1 MGMRILC
8 LLLKIVKMKHSWCL
22 FILTIGFT
30 TSIFAQS
37 NYAQINTDY
46 YHTIDRYQ
54 LLSDSGFTELHTSFK
69 PYRQEDVAHSISRK
83 DSSKVDQFNQ
93 LVLEGENRFY
103 LNDSVNKSNK
113 PFLKHF
119 YAFKNDAYSVSTP
132 DFKLSVNP
140 VLYVGGG
147 VEQNATSKLYTNS
160 RGIEVDG
167 LIDNKVGFY
176 ANFIENQ
183 EAVPSFVADRQYGYG
198 AVDGQNFW
206 KPFKDNGFDFFT
218 AKGYITFNATKH
230 IDVQFGYDKNA
241 VGNGYRSLIL
251 SDNSGNYTFLKLRT
265 KVWKFQYTNLFAELN
280 ADVFADA
287 RNVPLGNTVYPKKFL
302 ALHHL
307 SLNVTKR
314 LNIGVFESVVYGRGN
329 NSFDVNYMNPIIFY
343 RAIEGNLGSDGNV
356 LLGAD
361 WNWNL
366 AKGLALYGQFVLD
379 EFRIDHFRA
388 NNGWWGNKYGIQ
400 GGMKY
405 INVLGIKNLDIQGE
419 INVVRPYTYTHR
431 VKETSYS
438 HYNQALAHP
447 LGANFREVVGIMR
460 YQPVKKLT
468 ITATMMLAQTSVDT
482 LNGSITYFNSPNA
495 SNWGSNIFLPNTTRE
510 QEYNNTLAQG
520 ARTTINNML
529 LRFSYQLKQG
539 LFVDWNTGIRNQTFD
554 LPLEAQKSTYT
565 QLSLRWNIA
574 YRAHVY

>member
-1 MGMRILC
+1 MRILC
-8 LLLKIVKMKHSWCL
+8 FLLKIVEMKYSWCL
-22 FILTIGFT
+22 FILVVLV
-30 TSIFAQS
+30 SENSFAQS
-37 NYAQINTDY
+37 NYAQINSDY
-46 YHTIDRYQ
+46 YHTVDRYQ
-54 LLSDSGFTELHTSFK
+54 LLSDSGFSELHTSFK
-69 PYRQEDVAHSISRK
+69 PYRQGDIARTISRK
-83 DSSKVDQFNQ
+83 DSSKVGQYNQ
-93 LVLEGENRFY
+93 TIIEGENRFY
-103 LNDSVNKSNK
+103 LSGSVNKSDK
-113 PFLKHF
+113 PFLKRF
-119 YAFKNDAYSVSTP
+119 YEYKNDAYSVNEA

-147 VEQNATSKLYTNS
+147 VEQNATSKLYANS
-160 RGIEVDG
+160 RGVEVDG

-183 EAVPSFVADRQYGYG
+183 EAVPSFVVDRRYGYG

-280 ADVFADA
+280 SDVFGDA
-287 RNVPLGNTVYPKKFL
+287 KNVPLGNTVYPKKFL

-314 LNIGVFESVVYGRGN
+314 LNIGLFESVVYGRGN

-361 WNWNL
+361 LNWNL
-366 AKGLALYGQFVLD
+366 ARGLALYGQFVLD

-388 NNGWWGNKYGIQ
+388 KDGWWGNKYGVQ
-400 GGMKY
+400 GGLKY
-405 INVLGIKNLDIQGE
+405 INALGIKNLDLQGE
-419 INVVRPYTYTHR
+419 VNIVRPYTYTHR
-431 VKETSYS
+431 IKETSYT

-447 LGANFREVVGIMR
+447 LGANFREVIGIAR
-460 YQPVKKLT
+460 YQPIKKLT
-468 ITATMMLAQTSVDT
+468 VTATMMVAQTSVDT
-482 LNGSITYFNSPNA
+482 LNGAVTYFNSPNS
-495 SNWGSNIFLPNTTRE
+495 SNWGNNIFLPNTSRE
-510 QEYNNTLAQG
+510 QELNNTIAQG
-520 ARTTINNML
+520 SRTTITNMV

-554 LPLEAQKSTYT
+554 LPIETRKSTYT

-574 YRAHVY
+574 YRAYVY